1 MVAGYVHEGR
11 QEVLAARRGTLH
23 SCLSISSSQRTGYRD
38 TGMSLDQFGDHIL
51 LTNFRYHLD
60 TFVEMYGCEQY
71 GEDRPMQA
79 ATNNEGLTI
88 INFGIGSPNAA
99 TIMDLLSARQPKAV
113 LFLGKC
119 GGLKKSTEIGHFILP
134 ITAIRGEGTSNDYF
148 PPEVPALP
156 SFKLHKFVS
165 QKIVEHNYDYRT
177 GVVYTTNRRVWEH
190 DDDFVARLKA
200 MTCIAIDMET
210 ATIFIVGHRNEIAR
224 GALLL
229 VSDLP
234 TTPEGVTTEESDT
247 RIIHEWSQIHL
258 QIGIEAMTEL
268 DDRGEKIKHF
278 KY

>member
-1 MVAGYVHEGR
+1 MSEMPE
-11 QEVLAARRGTLH
+11 QIQLA
-23 SCLSISSSQRTGYRD
+23 RD
-38 TGMSLDQFGDHIL
+38 WLPRYTGMPLDHFGDYVL

-60 TFVEMYGCEQY
+60 TFADRFKCERF
-71 GEDRPMQA
+71 GDGRPMQA
-79 ATNNEGLTI
+79 AANDHGLTI

-99 TIMDLLSARQPKAV
+99 TIMDLLTAVHPKGV

-134 ITAIRGEGTSNDYF
+134 IAAIRGEGTSDDYL
-148 PPEVPALP
+148 PPLVPALP

-165 QKIVEHNYDYRT
+165 QKIVDQGYDYRT

-190 DDDFVARLKA
+190 DDEFVARLKA

-210 ATIFIVGHRNEIAR
+210 ATVFIVGHRNEIAR

-234 TTPEGVTTEESDT
+234 TTPEGVVTEESDA
-247 RIIHEWSQIHL
+247 RLVREWSEIHL
-258 QIGIEAMTEL
+258 QLGIEAMTEIGA
-268 DDRGEKIKHF
+268 RGEEIKHF
-278 KY
+278 TY